1 MRLLRIL
8 MFLFRLVFGVTFI
21 LSGFFK
27 LTDPVGTGL
36 IVSEYLRV
44 LHLGFLDFG
53 AVPFASWTS
62 GRCPS
67 ACCCL

>member
-36 IVSEYLRV
+36 IVAEYLRV
-44 LHLGFLDFG
+44 LHLSFLDPVAVLGWMGLLVSGFLLG
-53 AVPFASWTS
+53 
-62 GRCPS
+62 
-67 ACCCL
+67 